1 MKYLSYA
8 GAALLASILMFT
20 CMPKAD
26 EKKITG
32 LNFHSMAEKILE
44 QAQLQMGEK
53 VLLVIKPGRFDPL
66 VSQLKDHIIE
76 AGAIYMGTV
85 SVDEQPE
92 EWTTELTM
100 QLQGM
105 DSLALVNAL
114 KDVDLGIMLPGA
126 TPAHPVYA
134 AMQQVLRNRIGRT
147 IHFHWEGA
155 YSLQQQALPLDS
167 AMDALYQHALLNT
180 DYVLLAKKQRLF
192 ENAMRGQ
199 WVEVSTPAGTNLRF
213 QIGDRPVT
221 KQDGNASLAHM
232 AEAKN
237 LIDREVELP
246 AGAIRVAPVEESVE
260 GTIAFP
266 DAHWNEMPAKGV
278 VITFVKG
285 KIWDVKAV
293 ENVEAVISELDS
305 DSAARWFREFVLG
318 FNPLLK
324 VPEKNPWVPY
334 YGYGAGVVRLSLGD
348 NTELGGKVMGHYVR
362 WNFFMDATVKVN
374 GETWVEHGRMVK

>member
-1 MKYLSYA
+1 
-8 GAALLASILMFT
+8 
-20 CMPKAD
+20 
-26 EKKITG
+26 
-32 LNFHSMAEKILE
+32 
-44 QAQLQMGEK
+44 
-53 VLLVIKPGRFDPL
+53 
-66 VSQLKDHIIE
+66 
-76 AGAIYMGTV
+76 
-85 SVDEQPE
+85 
-92 EWTTELTM
+92 
-100 QLQGM
+100 
-105 DSLALVNAL
+105 
-114 KDVDLGIMLPGA
+114 
-126 TPAHPVYA
+126 
-134 AMQQVLRNRIGRT
+134 
-147 IHFHWEGA
+147 
-155 YSLQQQALPLDS
+155 
-167 AMDALYQHALLNT
+167 
-180 DYVLLAKKQRLF
+180 
-192 ENAMRGQ
+192 
-199 WVEVSTPAGTNLRF
+199 
-213 QIGDRPVT
+213 
-221 KQDGNASLAHM
+221 M

-324 VPEKNPWVPY
+324 V
-334 YGYGAGVVRLSLGD
+334 RLSLGD